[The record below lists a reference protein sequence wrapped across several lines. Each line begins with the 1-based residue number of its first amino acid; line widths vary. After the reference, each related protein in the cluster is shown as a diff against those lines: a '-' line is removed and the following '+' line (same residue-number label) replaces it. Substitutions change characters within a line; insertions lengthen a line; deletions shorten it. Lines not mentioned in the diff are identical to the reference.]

1 MRIED
6 WYRNNGIFG
15 NGKDDIDTRK
25 KSLTTGEYVF
35 DVEEVEIGD
44 VRLRFVDKKGN
55 EVTVSLLPA
64 HALHPNNPV
73 QAQRASLLLSCM
85 LCLFLMPLLGY
96 KNAWGAG

>member
-15 NGKDDIDTRK
+15 NVKDDIDTRK

-55 EVTVSLLPA
+55 EVTVSLHPPRTLHQRTPA
-64 HALHPNNPV
+64 
-73 QAQRASLLLSCM
+73 QAQSTSMLPLCM
-85 LCLFLMPLLGY
+85 
-96 KNAWGAG
+96 

>member
-15 NGKDDIDTRK
+15 NVKVDIDTRK

-35 DVEEVEIGD
+35 DVEEVEIGE

-55 EVTVSLLPA
+55 EV
-64 HALHPNNPV
+64 PV
-73 QAQRASLLLSCM
+73 RTSSSSFLFASMAVNMSSD
-85 LCLFLMPLLGY
+85 
-96 KNAWGAG
+96 

>member
-15 NGKDDIDTRK
+15 NVKDDIDTRK

-35 DVEEVEIGD
+35 DVEEVEIGE

-55 EVTVSLLPA
+55 EVTVCRSHTHCINAIQHRARLDSRY
-64 HALHPNNPV
+64 ALH
-73 QAQRASLLLSCM
+73 
-85 LCLFLMPLLGY
+85 
-96 KNAWGAG
+96 AWYWYCT